1 MSELNEGSLS
11 VNDMKDL
18 LIQRMDAI
26 QEHRALLLARLDT
39 ISAEFAAFT
48 EMAEADKAEY
58 GRRATRFKVAL
69 AAVGLVLLALAGVA
83 WGNHKTSVRLE
94 NFVACQT
101 AFNETVNRATSIRSA
116 ASSQWTTSTLAYG
129 AVRNDPTSTPEQI
142 NAARARYYETLRN
155 LAEAQQNNPVPQASN
170 CRLQA

>member
-1 MSELNEGSLS
+1 MSELDEGYPDAHQ
-11 VNDMKDL
+11 VHDEMDAVKAHRDL
-18 LIQRMDAI
+18 LLQ
-26 QEHRALLLARLDT
+26 RLDD
-39 ISAEFAAFT
+39 ILDEFADFRK
-48 EMAEADKAEY
+48 MAEADKLEY
-58 GRRATRFKVAL
+58 GRRATRFKLAL
-69 AAVGLVLLALAGVA
+69 GAVGLLLLALAGVA

-101 AFNETVNRATSIRSA
+101 AFNDTVNRATSIRST
-116 ASSQWTTSTLAYG
+116 ASSQWTTATLAYG